1 MKLGRFKHKTGEMK
15 TYYGTLSPEGTFI
28 NVIEDFDFRDLDY
41 TGRQYEL
48 TELEYLPPVQPTK
61 IVAVGL
67 NYKDHTQEM
76 QKKLLDEPLL
86 FIKPSSAIIPHLGSI
101 VMPDVSKKI
110 DYESELAIVIGK
122 TAKNVKKSD
131 AKDFIFGYTCLNDIT
146 ARDLQAKDIQY
157 TRAKGFD
164 TFAPLGP
171 YIETEINNPSNL
183 ELKGYL
189 NAELKQS
196 SNTSDLIFSPFDLV
210 EYISSIMTL
219 YPGDIISTGTPA
231 GVGALNHK
239 DTFEIEIENIG
250 TLKNFVE

>member
-1 MKLGRFKHKTGEMK
+1 MKFGRFRHKKGEMK
-15 TYYGTLSPEGTFI
+15 SYYGTLAPEGTFI
-28 NVIEDFDFRDLDY
+28 NVIEDFDFCDIDY

-67 NYKDHTQEM
+67 NYKNHAQEM
-76 QKKLLDEPLL
+76 QKKLPEEPLL
-86 FIKPSSAIIPHLGSI
+86 FIKPSSGILPHLGCI
-101 VMPDVSKKI
+101 VMPAVSKRV

-131 AKDFIFGYTCLNDIT
+131 AKDFIFGYTCLNDVT
-146 ARDLQAKDIQY
+146 ARDLQVKDIQY
-157 TRAKGFD
+157 TRSKGFD
-164 TFAPLGP
+164 TFAPVGP
-171 YIETEINNPSNL
+171 YIETEIDNPSNL
-183 ELKGYL
+183 AIKGYL

-196 SNTSDLIFSPFDLV
+196 SNTSDLIFSPFELV
-210 EYISSIMTL
+210 EFISGIMTL

-231 GVGALNHK
+231 GIGALNHK
-239 DTFEIEIENIG
+239 DIFEIEIENIG

>member
-1 MKLGRFKHKTGEMK
+1 MKFGRFRHKKGEMK
-15 TYYGTLSPEGTFI
+15 TYYGTLSPEGTFV
-28 NVIEDFDFRDLDY
+28 NVIEDFDFCDIDY

-67 NYKDHTQEM
+67 NYKNHAQEM
-76 QKKLLDEPLL
+76 QKKLPEEPLL
-86 FIKPSSAIIPHLGSI
+86 FIKPSSSIIPHLGSI
-101 VMPDVSKKI
+101 VMPAASKRV
-110 DYESELAIVIGK
+110 DYESELAVVIGK

-131 AKDFIFGYTCLNDIT
+131 AKDFIFGYTCLNDVT

-164 TFAPLGP
+164 TFAPVGP
-171 YIETEINNPSNL
+171 YIETEIDNPSNL
-183 ELKGYL
+183 AIKGYL

-196 SNTSDLIFSPFDLV
+196 SNTSDLIFSPFELV
-210 EYISSIMTL
+210 EFVSGIMTL

-231 GVGALNHK
+231 GIGTLNHK
-239 DTFEIEIENIG
+239 DIFEIEIENIG